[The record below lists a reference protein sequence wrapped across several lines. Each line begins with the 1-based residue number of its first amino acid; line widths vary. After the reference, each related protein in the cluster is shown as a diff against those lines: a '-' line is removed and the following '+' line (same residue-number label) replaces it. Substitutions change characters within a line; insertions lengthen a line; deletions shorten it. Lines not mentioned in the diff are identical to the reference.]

1 MNSVQIPQSACLF
14 GVARCDVTPPVG
26 IYHRMWGAATHDRA
40 TGVHRP
46 LTATAVAFHAA
57 QSPHA
62 GGSAGSVD
70 DPSGHG
76 AGHVIVALDHCML
89 EDQDL
94 ALIRGRVSAATSFP
108 PERIHIS
115 LSHTHGTGMM
125 MRDRIALPGGEMI
138 GPYLNEMARSIG
150 RTVREAERKLRP
162 ARMLYATG
170 RCDLATNRDY
180 YDEEAKRY
188 VCGFNPERPAD
199 DTVTVARV
207 IDEET
212 GVTIATIV
220 NYACHPTTLAWE
232 NTLIS
237 PDYVGAMREVVETA
251 TGGVPCVF
259 LQGASGDLG
268 PRQGFVGDPAVAD
281 RNGRR
286 LGYAAV
292 GALESIPGDVADAR
306 FNYKGYVVSGA
317 ILGTWGFEKLPQEQE
332 DRLFRWRYRS
342 WTIDLPYRT
351 DLPTLEE
358 SRDRL
363 QGLIAEEAAAKKS
376 GDQDAAQRLHPHVE
390 QMTRQVMRL
399 ASMPPGKGFPLA
411 VTLFQLG
418 NAYWLTLAAEH
429 YSELQMKLRQRF
441 PNRSIVIATITDG
454 WQPGYLPRSD
464 TYGKGIYQESIAM
477 VAPGALERV
486 IEQAGDQIAQWEA

>member
-1 MNSVQIPQSACLF
+1 
-14 GVARCDVTPPVG
+14 
-26 IYHRMWGAATHDRA
+26 
-40 TGVHRP
+40 
-46 LTATAVAFHAA
+46 
-57 QSPHA
+57 
-62 GGSAGSVD
+62 
-70 DPSGHG
+70 
-76 AGHVIVALDHCML
+76 
-89 EDQDL
+89 
-94 ALIRGRVSAATSFP
+94 
-108 PERIHIS
+108 
-115 LSHTHGTGMM
+115 
-125 MRDRIALPGGEMI
+125 
-138 GPYLNEMARSIG
+138 
-150 RTVREAERKLRP
+150 
-162 ARMLYATG
+162 
-170 RCDLATNRDY
+170 
-180 YDEEAKRY
+180 
-188 VCGFNPERPAD
+188 
-199 DTVTVARV
+199 
-207 IDEET
+207 
-212 GVTIATIV
+212 
-220 NYACHPTTLAWE
+220 
-232 NTLIS
+232 
-237 PDYVGAMREVVETA
+237 MREVVETA

-268 PRQGFVGDPAVAD
+268 PRQGFVGDPAIAD

-292 GALESIPGDVADAR
+292 GALESIPGEVADAR

-317 ILGTWGFEKLPQEQE
+317 ILGTWGFEKLPQEEE
-332 DRLFRWRYRS
+332 DRLFRSRYRS

-358 SRDRL
+358 SRERL

-418 NAYWLTLAAEH
+418 DAYWLTLAAEH
-429 YSELQMKLRQRF
+429 YSELQMRLRQGF
-441 PNRSIVIATITDG
+441 PNRSIVVATITDG

-486 IEQAGDQIAQWEA
+486 IEQVGDQIAQWEG